1 MSEKSERDGRI
12 AVASSV
18 ERSAMQLTR
27 RQFAQSVAGTALAAA
42 SWPVLARG
50 GASQTTYQV
59 GMKSRPPAKTM
70 YVFRLEDLPYNVR
83 DLRLTLPCL
92 QGLANRV
99 QPQLFLIQD
108 RYDELW
114 LQWLQERGDIKEVRP
129 LDIAE
134 LFDRFLGFASC
145 MFVTDPD
152 IPASVNVATMLAA
165 VHDGVVATP
174 EMSVMFKLPKGA
186 YPDSFKTGAD
196 LRVMHWRKDVEAYRW
211 ALDQIGPQ
219 LTRRAVCI
227 LDPETHPV
235 RDYLVQFKVPIVW
248 ISNPNS
254 HAGRSNESF
263 FEERDFARDLFMQWP
278 ANIPCMGWPLDVAGI
293 GEWEGVRLASQCAK
307 FMVCSG
313 NDGYSPTVGNLS
325 VHSGT
330 TAELRQPAPPPLVPL
345 QQDKVY
351 YSFTRS
357 DGDGLN
363 FQRHYYR
370 KLFDDPQHGRVPV
383 GWQMGA
389 NAIDFQPSILDYYYK
404 HAQPT
409 DCFLNAL
416 TGVGYIHEDCYADNY
431 PPEQREKIW
440 KEYLSISTQYR
451 RLIDASVLT
460 TFAEMEPQRLARFA
474 GMEGVGSVFAN
485 YGTTSITTLENE
497 VTVVAGKPVFRAIG
511 GPVTD
516 YTFTASGRRQA
527 EAGILAEVRRFT
539 PGKRPAFLHVFLAN
553 WLSHMEMAENIARE
567 LGSNFI
573 PVRPDQ
579 LALLYKQSRG

>member
-1 MSEKSERDGRI
+1 
-12 AVASSV
+12 
-18 ERSAMQLTR
+18 MQLTR
-27 RQFAQSVAGTALAAA
+27 RDFARGVAGVALAAA
-42 SWPVLARG
+42 VAPWPGFAG
-50 GASQTTYQV
+50 GAVPARYQI
-59 GMKSRPPAKTM
+59 GMKSRPPAKTL

-92 QGLANRV
+92 QGLVNRQ

-114 LQWLQERGDIKEVRP
+114 LQWLQERGDIQEIRP

-145 MFVTDPD
+145 MFVTDPA

-165 VHDGVVATP
+165 VHGGVVATP

-211 ALDQIGPQ
+211 AFDQLGNQ
-219 LTRRAVCI
+219 LSKGAVCI
-227 LDPETHPV
+227 LDPETYAV
-235 RDYLVQFKVPIVW
+235 RDYLVEFKIPIVW
-248 ISNPNS
+248 ISNPNATPRA
-254 HAGRSNESF
+254 HESF
-263 FEERDFARDLFMQWP
+263 FDERDCARELFMQWP
-278 ANIPCMGWPLDVAGI
+278 PNIPCLGWPLDVAGI
-293 GEWEGVRLASQCAK
+293 GEWEGVRLASQCGK

-330 TAELRQPAPPPLVPL
+330 TAELRQPASPPLPPL
-345 QQDKVY
+345 QRDKVY
-351 YSFTRS
+351 YCFTRS

-370 KLFDDPQHGRVPV
+370 KLFDDPQHGRVPL
-383 GWQMGA
+383 GWQIGA

-404 HAQPT
+404 HARPN
-409 DCFLNAL
+409 DCFINAL

-431 PPEQREKIW
+431 PAEQREQIW
-440 KEYLSISTQYR
+440 KEYLRISTQYR
-451 RLIDASVLT
+451 RQIDASALA

-474 GMEGVGSVFAN
+474 GIEGIESVFAN
-485 YGTTSITTLENE
+485 YGTTSLTKLDNE
-497 VTVVAGKPVFRAIG
+497 VTMVGGKPVFRAIG

-516 YTFTASGRRQA
+516 YTFTARGRRQA
-527 EAGILAEVRRFT
+527 EAGMIEEIKRFT
-539 PGKRPAFLHVFLAN
+539 PGSRPAFLHVFLAN
-553 WLSHMEMAENIARE
+553 WLSHMEMVENIARE
-567 LGSNFI
+567 LGPGFI

-579 LALLYKQSRG
+579 LAALYRQTL